1 MAEVRMRLQGWR
13 SPAGITLA
21 GFALVGGFALL
32 REHFGHVL
40 GALPYLL
47 LLACPLMH
55 LFMHRGHAG
64 HGRPDDPAPAEPR
77 ERGRAAGAR

>member
-1 MAEVRMRLQGWR
+1 MRLRGWR
-13 SPAGITLA
+13 SPAGIALV
-21 GFALVGGFALL
+21 GFALVGGFAIL
-32 REHFGHVL
+32 REHFGHAL

-64 HGRPDDPAPAEPR
+64 HGSPGASASAEPGR
-77 ERGRAAGAR
+77 RGHAAGAD